1 MEFIKT
7 IGYNDF
13 RVSYV
18 KIGTIGWLKTKKN
31 EVRQCRLEKVTF
43 DYKECHNWLTCEWKV
58 AGFADIVVAKGQW
71 WNTIEGVGVIYD
83 TKEEAEHGSA
93 NTILNNSKFAPN
105 GCINIYEK
113 LVERYGA
120 FSSNKIELS
129 GCLMDSLSITTI
141 LMKKNGTMPLWRNTP
156 FNVVADKNGVRVTI
170 PLVDKGVAFL
180 TKEAALATYEPLP
193 IFTFDDEVETKTFT
207 IKAEAV
213 FSRTIEVKADT
224 YEKAVELAK
233 NVLRRDHFNEDDNNG
248 TQFF

>member
-1 MEFIKT
+1 MEYIET
-7 IGYNDF
+7 IGYNKF
-13 RVSYV
+13 GVAYV
-18 KIGTIGWLKTKKN
+18 RIGTIGWLKTKKN

-43 DYKECHNWLTCEWKV
+43 DYKDCHNWFTCEWKV
-58 AGFADIVVAKGQW
+58 AGFADIMVVKGSG
-71 WNTIEGVGVIYD
+71 WNTIEGVGVIYT

-93 NTILNNSKFAPN
+93 NTLCNNSRFAPN
-105 GCINIYEK
+105 ATINIYEK
-113 LVERYGA
+113 LVERYGE
-120 FSSNKIELS
+120 FSTDKIEFD
-129 GCLMDSLSITTI
+129 GCWRDCLSITTI
-141 LMKKNGTMPLWRNTP
+141 LMKKNGTMPLWRHTP

-170 PLVDKGVAFL
+170 PLVDMGDAFL

-193 IFTFDDEVETKTFT
+193 IFTFDDEVEKKTFT

-233 NVLRRDHFNEDDNNG
+233 NVLRKDNFNDNDNNG